1 MGARAPLLAVIAL
14 TALLSGCASTSED
27 ASEDGQKG
35 FDRVLSKVRGLEGP
49 ERARKL
55 AAMAK
60 AEGGELTF
68 YTSLVS
74 DTEEAV
80 ADEFE
85 DAYDV
90 EVSVYRASGETV
102 AQRVSEEA
110 KADFRGADVVE
121 TGGPEMAALS
131 KEDGLFVDY
140 RPDGSDKLVEGSIQK
155 NWTAVR
161 FNTFVVA
168 WNTKLV
174 PKGDEPRSYEEL
186 ADPRWK
192 GKLVIEEEDADW
204 YKALLEHLV
213 SAGKSE
219 AEAEKVL
226 QGIAANAQVA
236 TSHSLMTQLLSAGEF
251 ALSPDQYQYQVKDA
265 QDDGAPLTAE
275 PYVEP
280 VFPRPQGMALLKTA
294 KHPAAA
300 VLFADWLVGP
310 GQEVL
315 LESNQEASRR
325 DLTFSRG
332 AERKPIDVVE
342 FDSQTKEWDER
353 YAKLIRDAPKAPEPE

>member
-1 MGARAPLLAVIAL
+1 MDARALLPTFMAL
-14 TALLSGCASTSED
+14 TALLSGCSSSDDD
-27 ASEDGQKG
+27 AAEEGQQG
-35 FDRVLSKVRGLEGP
+35 FDRVLSEVRGLEGA
-49 ERARKL
+49 ERAKKL

-74 DTEEAV
+74 DTEDAV

-121 TGGPEMAALS
+121 TGGPEMAGLT
-131 KEDGLFVDY
+131 KEGLFVSY
-140 RPDGSDKLVEGSIQK
+140 RPDGADELVEGSVQK
-155 NWTAVR
+155 GWTAVR

-168 WNTKLV
+168 WNTELV
-174 PKGDEPRSYEEL
+174 PKGTEPRSYEEL

-204 YKALLEHLV
+204 YKAMLEHLM
-213 SAGKSE
+213 SEGKSE
-219 AEAEKVL
+219 AEAEKVME
-226 QGIAANAQVA
+226 GIAANAQVA
-236 TSHSLMTQLLSAGEF
+236 TSHSLMSQLLSAGEF

-265 QDDGAPLTAE
+265 QDDGAPLTNE
-275 PYVEP
+275 PFVEP
-280 VFPRPQGMALLKTA
+280 VFPRPQGMALMKTA

-315 LESNQEASRR
+315 AESNQEASRK
-325 DLTFSRG
+325 DLSLSQG
-332 AERKPIDVVE
+332 AERKQIDVVE
-342 FDSQTKEWDER
+342 FESQTKEWDDR
-353 YAKLIRDAPKAPEPE
+353 YEKLISGAPKAPEPE

>member
-1 MGARAPLLAVIAL
+1 MAARALLTLVAL
-14 TALLSGCASTSED
+14 TAVLSGCSSSGDD
-27 ASEDGQKG
+27 AAEDGQKG
-35 FDRVLSKVRGLEGP
+35 FDRVLAEVEGLKGD
-49 ERARKL
+49 ERAKKL

-60 AEGGELTF
+60 NEGGELTF

-74 DTEEAV
+74 ETEEAV
-80 ADEFE
+80 ADAFE

-110 KADFRGADVVE
+110 DADFRGADVVE
-121 TGGPEMAALS
+121 TGGPEMVGLS
-131 KEDGLFVDY
+131 NDGLFVSY
-140 RPDGSDKLVEGSIQK
+140 RPDGSDKLVEGSLQK

-174 PKGDEPRSYEEL
+174 AKDERPRSYEEL

-204 YKALLEHLV
+204 YKAMLEYLM
-213 SAGKSE
+213 SEGKSE
-219 AEAEKVL
+219 AQAEKVME
-226 QGIAANAQVA
+226 GIAANAQVA
-236 TSHSLMTQLLSAGEF
+236 ASHSLMTQLLSAGEF
-251 ALSPDQYQYQVKDA
+251 TASPDQYQYQVKDA
-265 QDDGAPLTAE
+265 QDDGAPLE
-275 PYVEP
+275 SKPFVEP
-280 VFPRPQGMALLKTA
+280 VFPRPQGMALMKTA

-300 VLFADWLVGP
+300 VLFADWLIGP

-315 LESNQEASRR
+315 LESNTEVARK
-325 DLTFSRG
+325 DLNESVD
-332 AERKPIDVVE
+332 AERRPIDVVE
-342 FDSQTKEWDER
+342 FESQTKEWDDR
-353 YAKLIRDAPKAPEPE
+353 YAKLISGAQKAPEPE

>member
-1 MGARAPLLAVIAL
+1 MGPRALLLALFAL
-14 TALLSGCASTSED
+14 IALLSGCSSSED
-27 ASEDGQKG
+27 DATEEGQKG
-35 FDRVLSKVRGLEGP
+35 FDRVLAEVKGLEGA
-49 ERARKL
+49 ERAKKL

-60 AEGGELTF
+60 NEGGEVTF

-74 DTEEAV
+74 ETEEAV

-110 KADFRGADVVE
+110 DAGFRGADVVE
-121 TGGPEMAALS
+121 TGGPEMTGLS
-131 KEDGLFVDY
+131 KDGLFVSY
-140 RPDGSDKLVEGSIQK
+140 RPDGSDELVEGSLHK
-155 NWTAVR
+155 DWTALR

-174 PKGDEPRSYEEL
+174 PKGEEPRSYEDL
-186 ADPRWK
+186 TDPRWK
-192 GKLVIEEEDADW
+192 GKLIIEEADADW
-204 YKALLEHLV
+204 YKAMLEYLM
-213 SAGKSE
+213 SEGKSE
-219 AEAEKVL
+219 AEAEKVM

-251 ALSPDQYQYQVKDA
+251 AVAPDQYHYQVKDA
-265 QDDGAPLTAE
+265 QDDGAPVKNE
-275 PYVEP
+275 PFVEP
-280 VFPRPQGMALLKTA
+280 VFPRPQGMALMKSA

-315 LESNQEASRR
+315 LESNQEVSRK
-325 DLTFSRG
+325 DLNFTQD
-332 AERKPIDVVE
+332 AERRLIDVEE
-342 FDSQTKEWDER
+342 FESQTEEWDDR
-353 YAKLIRDAPKAPEPE
+353 YAKLISDAPKAPEPE